1 MFIPNN
7 CRGTAGRV
15 STSTSSPT
23 SVLGGI
29 GFVSNSVCIDTA
41 GAAATDSYAGGF
53 RVTSVGKL
61 ACYDASL
68 GLPAGAVVENGF
80 AKTTDGLLCYD
91 NAAVGSDVVYVQGLP
106 VTNDGRLYIS

>member
-29 GFVSNSVCIDTA
+29 GF
-41 GAAATDSYAGGF
+41 YAGGF